1 MSTQPSE
8 PQYEV
13 VWPLGRTHQDDR
25 PSEQAER
32 LPDLAGRRVG
42 FLWDFL
48 FNGDEIF
55 DSVRDELNARFDGM
69 SFVGWNEFG
78 NFHAADE
85 DEVMAQLPLVLNR
98 HGVDAVVVG
107 VGA

>member
-1 MSTQPSE
+1 MAVEPRE

-13 VWPLGRTHQDDR
+13 VWPLGRTHGDER
-25 PSEQAER
+25 PSERADR

-42 FLWDFL
+42 FVWDFL

-55 DSVRDELNARFDGM
+55 DAVRDAMTARYDGM
-69 SFVGWNEFG
+69 SFVGWNDFG
-78 NFHAADE
+78 NIHAADE
-85 DEVMAQLPLVLNR
+85 EEVMAEFPFVLHK